1 MPGGVPVATV
11 ALNSAKNAGL
21 LAAEI
26 LGTSDEKL
34 HQKLVDYKQAL
45 VDKVNTQIAELEA
58 EKG

>member
-26 LGTSDEKL
+26 LGTSDNDLHEKL
-34 HQKLVDYKQAL
+34 VAYKQIL
-45 VDKVNTQIAELEA
+45 IDKVNKQIEEMEA
-58 EKG
+58 